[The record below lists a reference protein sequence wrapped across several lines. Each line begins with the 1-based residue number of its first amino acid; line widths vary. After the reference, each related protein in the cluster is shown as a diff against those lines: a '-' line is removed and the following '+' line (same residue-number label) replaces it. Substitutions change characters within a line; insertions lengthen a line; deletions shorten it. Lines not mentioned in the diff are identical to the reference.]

1 MPGGRTQLLVQDSD
15 LVKDVKMRL
24 TDIEGPIRLLFRGF
38 DLPDERTLY
47 SLGVG
52 PTAGG
57 SPCLFCV
64 TMVEVP
70 DSTWAKDMV
79 KVTRISGGHVL
90 IPAKK
95 TDTMSH
101 LKEVLA
107 TNLGL
112 AADRMRLLHRG
123 MELMNDTC
131 LGELSDIGFQDA
143 GCINRIN
150 PLAPIYLLERSSLDI
165 DHQSKVIKVIN
176 ETNPVALH
184 SDITS
189 DALIERR
196 IDSHWFPAKILRK
209 HSHDCQDAQKVDI
222 KYLDDGNIELGVD
235 WLDCRWLNDD

>member
-95 TDTMSH
+95 TDTMAH

-143 GCINRIN
+143 GCIN

-165 DHQSKVIKVIN
+165 DHRSKVIN

-189 DALIERR
+189 GALIERR

>member
-24 TDIEGPIRLLFRGF
+24 TDIEGPIRLLFRGI
-38 DLPDERTLY
+38 DLPDEQTLY

-52 PTAGG
+52 PTARG
-57 SPCLFCV
+57 SPCLFCL

-70 DSTWAKDMV
+70 DGTWAKGMV
-79 KVTRISGGHVL
+79 KVISISGGHIL

-95 TDTMSH
+95 TDTTAH

-107 TNLGL
+107 TNLGQ

-123 MELMNDTC
+123 VELMNDTC
-131 LGELSDIGFQDA
+131 LGELSDTGFQDA
-143 GCINRIN
+143 GCIN
-150 PLAPIYLLERSSLDI
+150 PLAPIYLLETSSLDI
-165 DHQSKVIKVIN
+165 DHGSKVIN

-189 DALIERR
+189 GALIERR
-196 IDSHWFPAKILRK
+196 IDSHWFPARIFRK
-209 HSHDCQDAQKVDI
+209 HSQEAQKVDI